1 MKKAL
6 YLFRILFGVVFLSS
20 CRDIPGVYSVPYE
33 FVNNSTDTIGFS
45 FYEHYSKDQGKSIVW
60 YFTSRNSI
68 PPQTSIKSSIV
79 HNGGDSSLG
88 SLFEQENVDT
98 MYVYITKTVLGA
110 EGQML
115 NLPDEA
121 TALKVYKFHKGN
133 CNLKSMNYLI
143 IEYP

>member
-6 YLFRILFGVVFLSS
+6 FLFLLGIVILSS
-20 CRDIPGVYSVPYE
+20 CRDIPSVNSVPYE
-33 FVNNSTDTIGFS
+33 FVNNSTDTVGFS

-60 YFTSRNSI
+60 YFTSRNSV

-98 MYVYITKTVLGA
+98 MYVFITKSVLGA

-115 NLPDEA
+115 DLPDET

-133 CNLKSMNYLI
+133 CDLNSIKYLK
-143 IEYP
+143 IEFP